1 MIETNKLM
9 PLVIPRKQVQH
20 NKDRNNQQTKHINN
34 AFLSRFKAAKRNTHS
49 LRTTKNTYK

>member
-34 AFLSRFKAAKRNTHS
+34 AFLSRFKAAKLNTHS
-49 LRTTKNTYK
+49 LTNQNYT